1 MDALPIPENR
11 EKELPR
17 WIQFAM
23 GLALGLFTLLC
34 AFASMTLLFVPSKQS
49 PILGV
54 AIGSVLLLGCLWVL
68 EKCFRLVTGRKNR
81 GGLMAPNT
89 LRAVALL
96 FLILPV
102 AGLFTGSYQAMGA
115 VAVFQAIIYFT
126 VFLGLRAL
134 ARKRE
139 LVPPQ
144 MNQRSSNCR

>member
-1 MDALPIPENR
+1 MDALPIPEPR

-17 WIQFAM
+17 WIQFAT
-23 GLALGLFTLLC
+23 GLALGLFTLFC
-34 AFASMTLLFVPSKQS
+34 AFASITLLFAPNKQN
-49 PILGV
+49 PILGIV
-54 AIGSVLLLGCLWVL
+54 IGSVLLVGCVWVL

-96 FLILPV
+96 FLVLPV
-102 AGLFTGSYQAMGA
+102 AGLFTGYYEAMGA
-115 VAVFQAIIYFT
+115 MAVFQATIYFT

-139 LVPPQ
+139 LPP
-144 MNQRSSNCR
+144 SNRPTKQ